1 MAFCVMA
8 LWRLALWRYGVLRY
22 GVMASCVMA
31 LWRLALWR
39 YCVLRY
45 GVLYIPLSIPIY
57 SCIIN
62 ISTFP
67 FLSTSTLTVIPD
79 FNLFSRA
86 I

>member
-8 LWRLALWRYGVLRY
+8 LWRLALWRF
-22 GVMASCVMA
+22 
-31 LWRLALWR
+31 ALWR
-39 YCVLRY
+39 YSVLRY